1 MLTPAEEGI
10 LAGRQEAA
18 AQKAAETYAEHQRD
32 IAAMLTWMQ
41 MALDT
46 HEEAAKEEP
55 HKWTFVG
62 DLAEVRRRLKE
73 TLAFLSGHE
82 EADIEEALTELRM

>member
-18 AQKAAETYAEHQRD
+18 AQKAAETYAEHRRD
-32 IAAMLTWMQ
+32 IGAMLVWFET
-41 MALDT
+41 ALDA
-46 HEEAAKEEP
+46 HEETAKAEP
-55 HKWTFVG
+55 ETWTLVG

-73 TLAFLSGHE
+73 TLAFLSGHN
-82 EADIEEALTELRM
+82 EAGIEEALQELRM